1 MSAIK
6 INGTWQRVSAIKVKK
21 GGAWV
26 DHSAVYAKL
35 EGAWHLID
43 LGAVPLGPAYHVW
56 KAYADDAQGTGI
68 SLDPTNKEY
77 IGFSTGQRTE
87 QPDLSDPSIFDWSLI
102 KGQDGQDVDE
112 TVLNDILDKQT
123 GFETDL
129 ADAESRLKAADA
141 ALANANKNLSL
152 SLDDVDSRLASLK
165 TNVNLDVTRID
176 EAITQANGRI
186 DTVNT
191 DVTASISA
199 VDKRATDGLSA
210 ANASIDSVALDLGG
224 VKDDVTG
231 LVTLTNGQGSKIANL
246 ETESDEQAQRVSILE
261 TSDGKN
267 RSRIASLETTTGTH
281 ASRLS
286 SLGVWNGE
294 NYSVITSLE
303 QADADNAQSIRT
315 LEARGDESESRITT
329 LEETDAT
336 HATRLSNVET
346 KATNAQN
353 RVSTLESTSAKHA
366 SRLTNVESKAS
377 NTASKVT
384 TLEKTTGTHASRLT
398 NVESKATTAVSKADA
413 AQADADKANTDVS
426 TVTNRV
432 TGLEETSGAHASRLT
447 NVETKATTAVNK
459 ANAAQKD
466 ADAAQADADKANA
479 DVSTVSNRV
488 STLEST
494 SSTHANRLTNVE
506 TLANS
511 ANSKANS
518 NSNRVST
525 LESTTTDQA
534 QRITQVE
541 SVNLEQLATANI
553 IAEWSGST
561 SITSSMK
568 ELTLESDYAG
578 KAALRLRLND
588 AEGGI
593 AFKLNGVEL
602 PRPKGADRATLWF
615 DYLVDIKKGSN
626 SIVFWQAS
634 PDGGTLSGV
643 QIRGGDVGSAVK
655 SLETAS
661 KNHAGRLTTVETTA
675 QKGVDD
681 ASRAQGDANTAN
693 ARVTTVSNRVTTLEE
708 TSDTHASRLTNVETK
723 ATTAVS
729 KANAAQ
735 KDADAAQADVNSV
748 TNRVST
754 LESTS
759 TTHASRL
766 TNVETKATSAVNK
779 ANAAQSDADAAQSDA
794 DAAQADADTANNKV
808 NSVTNRVNTLESTSA
823 SHASRL
829 TNVETKATSAD
840 NKVNAVTSRV
850 TTLEESDADKAS
862 RLSSIEFRE
871 KVNGN
876 DDVSQFA
883 SMAAMSPRY
892 ALGYNGN
899 ISYGAFEDDTTIYF
913 DGVPHIT
920 GLSKGDTGT
929 INPPLGTCVES
940 NKPLALVSVNGFP
953 LPSTYFASRDI
964 LIASRSGSTDGERR
978 QRGNLISLYGDAE
991 VKFSYRDG
999 TAAIE
1004 TNSGSDTIQLK
1015 AGELTAIQF
1024 ERGTNGE
1031 YIFASATRPIMGT
1044 GCNGADADHSVFMP
1058 LSREHL
1064 TGSQGV
1070 RIIKQ
1075 NSTPVHNNGSGYYY
1089 SEDLFAVFDFGD
1101 GDGSASETGIAR
1113 SMAGDTY
1120 LLPHDVHDLAIT
1132 SPEPNKVKA
1141 YKLDGSLYKEYEF
1154 TGAQGGRQAEGT
1166 HSGNSSS
1173 PVLVA
1178 GGLFLVGEK
1187 PFSVRTNIT
1196 TDEYEAVGYNSNLRP
1211 SFEAQQVSNTS
1222 ANKVEVLE
1230 TASAKHASRLTN
1242 VESKSNSNTNRVTTL
1257 ESTSS
1262 NHASRLTSVES
1273 KSTSNTNRVS
1283 SLETTSNSH
1292 ASRITSVESRSNSNS
1307 NRVGTLE
1314 STSSSHAS
1322 RLSSVET
1329 LAASANGKANSN
1341 SNRVSSLETTTGDH
1355 ASRLEEV
1362 ETVNLEQL
1370 AGAKIQKSYVGN
1382 WAWTSNSTLATGRK
1396 FNLPCEYTG
1405 KAALR
1410 LKLRDPEG
1418 GMRFGIN
1425 GVDSGKRPVVSKDN
1439 AIEWFEYLVD
1449 VNEGDNE
1456 LSIWCTTTDGGSV
1469 HEIELRG
1476 GDVGSSVSALEQT
1489 ADGHASRLSS
1499 VETKATTAVN
1509 KADNAQA
1516 DANTANAR
1524 TTTVSNRVSTL
1535 ESTSSSHAS
1544 RLSSVETKATNATNK
1559 ANSNT
1564 NRVSTLESTA
1574 SSHASRLSSVESK
1587 SNSNTSRVSTLETT
1601 SAEQAKRLDRVSLS
1615 SPNLVVRGVF
1625 DASLDRGG
1633 WSTGEVVSIAD
1644 EGLPVLSGRTHVL
1657 KVTTRDTYDHHA
1669 DFPVVV
1675 GDKIYIS
1682 AWVYTFHSEENLNFG
1697 FRGRTDNADQLYWP
1711 SEVRVNTHEDKWIFV
1726 EGVFEHVRENINGLV
1741 PFIQLAGSGVM
1752 APAYVSDIVY
1762 SRSANAKALAEVVD
1776 VAKAYTDTETGVLKA
1791 ERVIKAEANGRVSGV
1806 HLLADGSGA
1815 EAGGKMYF
1823 QADEIAIVPPNW
1835 NPSTEQDKKQ
1845 FPFYFSEDR
1854 KFMYLDEAVIKALS
1868 AETIDSG
1875 NLAVDGISLLSPDLT
1890 MPAGTIQDYM
1900 IDPAFKDG
1908 LVRVNPDAEILGGT
1922 ESVSAKGVWNNK
1934 RFDLPTL
1941 KSGGSAQVLTIS
1953 FLGPNE
1959 KGLKD
1964 IQFDVTL
1971 YLNGVPFNFSS
1982 GKSTLRLASSISGVE
1997 VDGGDFTYTRYSTSF
2012 KFEDRIILPAPT
2024 SGENYTYHMVITNP
2038 DFASGHDNY
2047 ASRLSVSMSASEP
2060 TKSSGGFITDVRWAD
2075 VKEQP
2080 SLVGLSTAGSSSYP
2094 CFSFVNNPASQSS
2107 WIRTTSSGLLPY
2119 ANNHGSLGTSS
2130 WKFKQVHGVTIYENG
2145 TALSSKY
2152 LGKSSKAV
2160 SAGKADQVISAP
2172 RNGGKYANAANT
2184 PRAFYAEGLSHS
2196 FVESSKGWPVNYAKV
2211 LNIPGYTAT
2220 QDGGAF
2226 QLLTPYSRDYTA
2238 NGNPM
2243 FRTGSYN
2250 NAGWSKWKTIVDKA
2264 WADSLYLGKTARASD
2279 SSKVGGYS
2287 VSMSKSGNSVP
2298 VRNGSGDIFA
2308 RLFRSDYQNQSTIS
2322 GGIAYRVSTSD
2333 NYIRFC
2339 NDMSAVRK
2347 FVGVYSKN
2355 ESDGRYVRKDQNN
2368 VINGGVTLKKTGT
2381 ALLIGGDGSY
2391 DNADGHIRI
2400 GNATYFYDIEYR
2412 GTGSG
2417 NENALVVKSNS
2428 SNVFVAKVDGSIDLS
2443 QAGATVAGHK
2453 IWTAG
2458 NDGSGS
2464 GLDADKLDGLHATN
2478 FARIGTTSPPNN
2490 YLFVRRSSSAATLY
2504 VNQFGSG
2511 DIARF
2516 VKGSNGH
2523 ETEGGVS
2530 VVIGGTGSIIA
2541 SGEISSKD
2549 LVTAYNPLNHSAG
2562 VSLGWDNNAPRLR
2575 VGGSGTGAESP
2586 FSIRSTSDRNML
2598 EVTTEEAYIGL
2609 GKNKAWH
2616 TGNDSTLRGL
2626 KLTNY
2631 KNITVGGDANT
2642 YYPVLITGS
2651 AKYMF
2656 GHFSIN
2662 RGYGDVAP
2670 DTWNTASH
2678 KGGLTFDFYWS
2689 GDSGWGGN
2697 DHDLRVI
2704 QFSETYTTMVGGM
2717 VLATSGLVVWLRG
2730 GGAVYRIHSEAG
2742 NQLDATAHIGTYT
2755 ASNGSNYAPRTNTS
2769 NVRGEIHS
2777 RWPVRTDGKLAVIK
2791 GMSVGLDNKTVI
2803 NGDNT
2808 WYRAHGDEGIYFATH
2823 GGGLHMTD
2831 STWVRTYAGRAFFS
2845 SSTDTLQSINTNGGI
2860 RFKHQLFSS
2869 SPTGEGGI
2877 VGNYKELGTG
2887 VEQMIWT
2894 IGTDWRTHSTHYGMG
2909 YKFGSGVGGRTEH
2922 SITFKNGGVIYTRI
2936 GFQGSATFAKKI
2948 YAADFVATSDRRIK
2962 ADIKPIENALDK
2974 VMKLSGN
2981 TYIRT
2986 DLENTVS
2993 TGVIAQE
3000 VEAVLPEA
3008 VVEEDDV
3015 KRVSYNGVVA
3025 MLVEAVKELTA
3036 KVKVLEAR

>member
-1 MSAIK
+1 MS
-6 INGTWQRVSAIKVKK
+6 
-21 GGAWV
+21 
-26 DHSAVYAKL
+26 
-35 EGAWHLID
+35 
-43 LGAVPLGPAYHVW
+43 
-56 KAYADDAQGTGI
+56 KANAAQ
-68 SLDPTNKEY
+68 
-77 IGFSTGQRTE
+77 
-87 QPDLSDPSIFDWSLI
+87 
-102 KGQDGQDVDE
+102 
-112 TVLNDILDKQT
+112 
-123 GFETDL
+123 
-129 ADAESRLKAADA
+129 ADADKA
-141 ALANANKNLSL
+141 
-152 SLDDVDSRLASLK
+152 
-165 TNVNLDVTRID
+165 
-176 EAITQANGRI
+176 
-186 DTVNT
+186 NT
-191 DVTASISA
+191 DVT
-199 VDKRATDGLSA
+199 T
-210 ANASIDSVALDLGG
+210 
-224 VKDDVTG
+224 VT
-231 LVTLTNGQGSKIANL
+231 N
-246 ETESDEQAQRVSILE
+246 RVS
-261 TSDGKN
+261 G
-267 RSRIASLETTTGTH
+267 
-281 ASRLS
+281 
-286 SLGVWNGE
+286 
-294 NYSVITSLE
+294 
-303 QADADNAQSIRT
+303 
-315 LEARGDESESRITT
+315 
-329 LEETDAT
+329 LEETSGA
-336 HATRLSNVET
+336 
-346 KATNAQN
+346 
-353 RVSTLESTSAKHA
+353 
-366 SRLTNVESKAS
+366 
-377 NTASKVT
+377 
-384 TLEKTTGTHASRLT
+384 HASRLT
-398 NVESKATTAVSKADA
+398 NVESKATTAVSKANA
-413 AQADADKANTDVS
+413 AQTDADKANTDVS
-426 TVTNRV
+426 TVSNRV

-447 NVETKATTAVNK
+447 NVETKASTAVNK
-459 ANAAQKD
+459 ANAAQ
-466 ADAAQADADKANA
+466 ADADKANT

-561 SITSSMK
+561 SVTGDTK

-578 KAALRLRLND
+578 KAALRLRLYD
-588 AEGGI
+588 AEGGL

-602 PRPKGADRATLWF
+602 PRPKGADGATLWF

-634 PDGGTLSGV
+634 PDGGTLKGV

-661 KNHAGRLTTVETTA
+661 NNHAGRLTTVETTA

-681 ASRAQGDANTAN
+681 AARAQGDANTAN
-693 ARVTTVSNRVTTLEE
+693 ARATAVSNRVTTLEE

-748 TNRVST
+748 TNRVGTLESTSTAHASRLTNVETKATTAVNKANAAQKDADAAQTGVNSVTNRVGTLEETSTTHASRLTKVETKATSAVSKANAAQKDADAAQAGVNSVTNRVGTLEETSSTHASRLTNVETKATTAVNKANTAQSGVNSVTNRVGTLESTSTTHASRLTNVETKANDAVADAAAAQAAADLADLRTRSVDQSTNLLPLSEWKPQTKGSAGRFGKNGDISENERINGVGPYGNTVLWASRSTGSRDASGGWSIDISADRNKTYRSTCWYKRDDASARGVGSSYLGAQSCITLSGESNTNPYYMSFSTSTLDSWGIEHGEWYCIVGHMHPHDYTGGDHPDTGVYNSRGIKVAAARDFKFRPNATGVRHRAYYYYESVKDARQFFAEPRLEVVDGTEMPIEIVLSTIDGLARKAEALANEADTKANANASRVTSLEETSSTHASRLTNVETKATTAVNKADAAQDDADTANSKVNSVTNRVGTLESTSSSHASRLSSVETKATSAVNKANAAQKDADAAQADVNSVTNRVGT

-779 ANAAQSDADAAQSDA
+779 ANAAQSDADAAQ
-794 DAAQADADTANNKV
+794 ADADTANNKV
-808 NSVTNRVNTLESTSA
+808 NSVTNRV
-823 SHASRL
+823 
-829 TNVETKATSAD
+829 
-840 NKVNAVTSRV
+840 
-850 TTLEESDADKAS
+850 
-862 RLSSIEFRE
+862 
-871 KVNGN
+871 
-876 DDVSQFA
+876 
-883 SMAAMSPRY
+883 
-892 ALGYNGN
+892 
-899 ISYGAFEDDTTIYF
+899 
-913 DGVPHIT
+913 
-920 GLSKGDTGT
+920 
-929 INPPLGTCVES
+929 
-940 NKPLALVSVNGFP
+940 
-953 LPSTYFASRDI
+953 
-964 LIASRSGSTDGERR
+964 
-978 QRGNLISLYGDAE
+978 
-991 VKFSYRDG
+991 
-999 TAAIE
+999 
-1004 TNSGSDTIQLK
+1004 
-1015 AGELTAIQF
+1015 
-1024 ERGTNGE
+1024 
-1031 YIFASATRPIMGT
+1031 
-1044 GCNGADADHSVFMP
+1044 
-1058 LSREHL
+1058 
-1064 TGSQGV
+1064 
-1070 RIIKQ
+1070 
-1075 NSTPVHNNGSGYYY
+1075 
-1089 SEDLFAVFDFGD
+1089 
-1101 GDGSASETGIAR
+1101 
-1113 SMAGDTY
+1113 
-1120 LLPHDVHDLAIT
+1120 
-1132 SPEPNKVKA
+1132 
-1141 YKLDGSLYKEYEF
+1141 
-1154 TGAQGGRQAEGT
+1154 
-1166 HSGNSSS
+1166 
-1173 PVLVA
+1173 
-1178 GGLFLVGEK
+1178 
-1187 PFSVRTNIT
+1187 
-1196 TDEYEAVGYNSNLRP
+1196 
-1211 SFEAQQVSNTS
+1211 
-1222 ANKVEVLE
+1222 
-1230 TASAKHASRLTN
+1230 
-1242 VESKSNSNTNRVTTL
+1242 
-1257 ESTSS
+1257 
-1262 NHASRLTSVES
+1262 
-1273 KSTSNTNRVS
+1273 
-1283 SLETTSNSH
+1283 
-1292 ASRITSVESRSNSNS
+1292 
-1307 NRVGTLE
+1307 GTLE

-1322 RLSSVET
+1322 RLNT
-1329 LAASANGKANSN
+1329 
-1341 SNRVSSLETTTGDH
+1341 
-1355 ASRLEEV
+1355 
-1362 ETVNLEQL
+1362 
-1370 AGAKIQKSYVGN
+1370 
-1382 WAWTSNSTLATGRK
+1382 
-1396 FNLPCEYTG
+1396 
-1405 KAALR
+1405 
-1410 LKLRDPEG
+1410 
-1418 GMRFGIN
+1418 
-1425 GVDSGKRPVVSKDN
+1425 
-1439 AIEWFEYLVD
+1439 
-1449 VNEGDNE
+1449 
-1456 LSIWCTTTDGGSV
+1456 
-1469 HEIELRG
+1469 
-1476 GDVGSSVSALEQT
+1476 
-1489 ADGHASRLSS
+1489 
-1499 VETKATTAVN
+1499 VETKANLGVSKAN
-1509 KADNAQA
+1509 AAQAKAD
-1516 DANTANAR
+1516 
-1524 TTTVSNRVSTL
+1524 
-1535 ESTSSSHAS
+1535 
-1544 RLSSVETKATNATNK
+1544 SVDSKV
-1559 ANSNT
+1559 NS
-1564 NRVSTLESTA
+1564 V
-1574 SSHASRLSSVESK
+1574 
-1587 SNSNTSRVSTLETT
+1587 TSRVGTLETT
-1601 SAEQAKRLDRVSLS
+1601 DAAQASRISKVERISTATADFTVSSREDFVTGRDDSPTAGDAAKLTTLERGFKAMGSNIWCFSRQFFKIDPRRTYEIRFRVKQLVASDNGTS
-1615 SPNLVVRGVF
+1615 SVYAGV
-1625 DASLDRGG
+1625 A
-1633 WSTGEVVSIAD
+1633 
-1644 EGLPVLSGRTHVL
+1644 
-1657 KVTTRDTYDHHA
+1657 TYDHNQ
-1669 DFPVVV
+1669 D
-1675 GDKIYIS
+1675 YINARS
-1682 AWVYTFHSEENLNFG
+1682 GGAGTYNYACVSGENIKVSDGWREYTGYITGEGLRGNNFRHG
-1697 FRGRTDNADQLYWP
+1697 TRFVRLMFIVNYRSSGNPESQVEYLEIRDVTDTKTLTSRVETIERAGEDNASRIEQ
-1711 SEVRVNTHEDKWIFV
+1711 VNV
-1726 EGVFEHVRENINGLV
+1726 AQNNAV
-1741 PFIQLAGSGVM
+1741 A
-1752 APAYVSDIVY
+1752 
-1762 SRSANAKALAEVVD
+1762 SALD
-1776 VAKAYTDTETGVLKA
+1776 TAKAYTDTETGVLKA

-1845 FPFYFSEDR
+1845 FPFYFSDDR

-1922 ESVSAKGVWNNK
+1922 ESMSGKGVWNNK

-1982 GKSTLRLASSISGVE
+1982 GQSTVRLSSSISGVE

-2038 DFASGHDNY
+2038 DFASGHNNY

-2145 TALSSKY
+2145 TSLSSKY

-2160 SAGKADQVISAP
+2160 SAGKADQVVEAP

-2184 PRAFYAEGLSHS
+2184 PRAFYVEGLSHS
-2196 FVESSKGWPVNYAKV
+2196 FVESSKGWPVSYAKV

-2226 QLLTPYSRDYTA
+2226 QLLTPYSRSYTA

-2428 SNVFVAKVDGSIDLS
+2428 SNVFVAKVDGGIDLS

-2511 DIARF
+2511 DLARF
-2516 VKGSNGH
+2516 IKGSSGK
-2523 ETEGGVS
+2523 ETEGATG
-2530 VVIGGTGSIIA
+2530 VVIGGDGSITA

-2562 VSLGWDNNAPRLR
+2562 VSLGWTNNEPRLR
-2575 VGGSGTGAESP
+2575 VGGSGTGAEAP
-2586 FSIRSTSDRNML
+2586 FSILSTSDRNML
-2598 EVTTEEAYIGL
+2598 RVTSEDAYIGTS
-2609 GKNKAWH
+2609 KNKAWH

-2642 YYPVLITGS
+2642 YYPVVITGS
-2651 AKYMF
+2651 AKFMF

-2662 RGYGDVAP
+2662 RGYNDVAP
-2670 DTWNTASH
+2670 ASWNTASH

-2689 GDSGWGGN
+2689 GDAGWGGN

-2704 QFSETYTTMVGGM
+2704 QFSETYSTMVGGM
-2717 VLATSGLVVWLRG
+2717 TLTTSGLVVWLRG

-2755 ASNGSNYAPRTNTS
+2755 ASNGSNFAPRTNTS
-2769 NVRGEIHS
+2769 NVRGEIYS
-2777 RWPVRTDGKLAVIK
+2777 RWPVRTDGKLAVVK
-2791 GMSVGLDNKTVI
+2791 GMSVGPDNKEVI
-2803 NGDNT
+2803 NGENT
-2808 WYRAHGDEGIYFATH
+2808 WYRAHGDEGIYFTTH

-2831 STWVRTYAGRAFFS
+2831 STYVRTYSGRAFFS
-2845 SSTDTLQSINTNGGI
+2845 SSTDTLKSINTDGGI
-2860 RFKHQLFSS
+2860 RFKHQLYNPN
-2869 SPTGEGGI
+2869 PTGEGGI

-2922 SITFKNGGVIYTRI
+2922 SITFKNGGTIYTRI

-2981 TYIRT
+2981 TYVRT

>member
-123 GFETDL
+123 GFEKDL
-129 ADAESRLKAADA
+129 TDAESRLKAADA

-267 RSRIASLETTTGTH
+267 RSRIASLETTTGAH

-366 SRLTNVESKAS
+366 SRLTNVESKAN

-602 PRPKGADRATLWF
+602 PRPRGADRATLWF

-779 ANAAQSDADAAQSDA
+779 ANAAQSDADAAQ
-794 DAAQADADTANNKV
+794 ADADTANSKV

-829 TNVETKATSAD
+829 TNVETKATSVD

-1004 TNSGSDTIQLK
+1004 TKSGSDTIQLK

-1456 LSIWCTTTDGGSV
+1456 LSIWCTTTDGGAV

-1535 ESTSSSHAS
+1535 EETSTSHAS

-1564 NRVSTLESTA
+1564 NRVRTLESTT

-1601 SAEQAKRLDRVSLS
+1601 SADQAKRLDRVSLS

-1633 WSTGEVVSIAD
+1633 WSASKVVSIAD

-1669 DFPVVV
+1669 EFPVVV

-1697 FRGRTDNADQLYWP
+1697 FRGRTDNVDQLYWP

-2160 SAGKADQVISAP
+2160 NSANSDKLGGLTSGQFIRSDANDTLNGHLHIVGSGTIGGNHANVNKGYLRISDGGANVLAFDGNEIACNSKLVVTAP
-2172 RNGGKYANAANT
+2172 DISFNGGKVWHEGNDGPGSGLNADMVDGKHASEGNSANT
-2184 PRAFYAEGLSHS
+2184 
-2196 FVESSKGWPVNYAKV
+2196 
-2211 LNIPGYTAT
+2211 
-2220 QDGGAF
+2220 
-2226 QLLTPYSRDYTA
+2226 
-2238 NGNPM
+2238 
-2243 FRTGSYN
+2243 
-2250 NAGWSKWKTIVDKA
+2250 
-2264 WADSLYLGKTARASD
+2264 
-2279 SSKVGGYS
+2279 
-2287 VSMSKSGNSVP
+2287 VP
-2298 VRNGSGDIFA
+2298 VRNGNGDIFA
-2308 RLFRSDYQNQSTIS
+2308 RLFRSQYQNQQTIS
-2322 GGIAYRVSTSD
+2322 GGIAYRVSPTD

-2347 FVGVYSKN
+2347 FVSVYSKS
-2355 ESDGRYVRKDQNN
+2355 ESDGRYHLKTNADARFLFKSETAKAARLVEYVGTVKYGRSGLTAANVSGAGGNGADGNTLNNPTSDWWYHLTLNHQNSAGYYFDIACSFHN
-2368 VINGGVTLKKTGT
+2368 NDIRFKRVSGGV
-2381 ALLIGGDGSY
+2381 
-2391 DNADGHIRI
+2391 H
-2400 GNATYFYDIEYR
+2400 
-2412 GTGSG
+2412 
-2417 NENALVVKSNS
+2417 S
-2428 SNVFVAKVDGSIDLS
+2428 SWY
-2443 QAGATVAGHK
+2443 K
-2453 IWTAG
+2453 IWTSA
-2458 NDGSGS
+2458 DQGSGS
-2464 GLDADKLDGLHATN
+2464 GLDADKVDGVHLSGL
-2478 FARIGTTSPPNN
+2478 ARIGTTSVPDNFL
-2490 YLFVRRSSSAATLY
+2490 YVQRSSNDNAAAMY
-2504 VNQFGSG
+2504 VNQRGDG

-2516 VKGSNGH
+2516 VKGTTTTATDGDYEVAITSDAWVDA
-2523 ETEGGVS
+2523 TGGFRTVGAIHATS
-2530 VVIGGTGSIIA
+2530 
-2541 SGEISSKD
+2541 
-2549 LVTAYNPLNHSAG
+2549 PLNTNVQVALQWSKT
-2562 VSLGWDNNAPRLR
+2562 SNEPRLR
-2575 VGGSGTGAESP
+2575 VGGSGTGADAA
-2586 FSIRSTSDRNML
+2586 FNIQTVGDANFLRVDGTNAFIGRSKHR
-2598 EVTTEEAYIGL
+2598 
-2609 GKNKAWH
+2609 AWH

-2651 AKYMF
+2651 AKFMF

-2704 QFSETYTTMVGGM
+2704 QFSETYSTMVGGM

-2742 NQLDATAHIGTYT
+2742 NQLDVTAYIGTYT
-2755 ASNGSNYAPRTNTS
+2755 ASNGSNFPPRTNTN
-2769 NVRGEIHS
+2769 NVRGEIFS

-2791 GMSVGLDNKTVI
+2791 GLSVGLDNETVI
-2803 NGDNT
+2803 NGSDT
-2808 WYRAHGDEGIYFATH
+2808 WYRAHNDEGLYFATY

-2831 STWVRTYAGRAFFS
+2831 STWIRTYNGRSFYCS
-2845 SSTDTLQSINTNGGI
+2845 SNIKAAKMIVDSPNNEAHFELIPSNNRTARLFYRGSDAHFGLYMQDNNNNWGTRVRWSGDSRRWTFYDT
-2860 RFKHQLFSS
+2860 
-2869 SPTGEGGI
+2869 
-2877 VGNYKELGTG
+2877 
-2887 VEQMIWT
+2887 
-2894 IGTDWRTHSTHYGMG
+2894 
-2909 YKFGSGVGGRTEH
+2909 
-2922 SITFKNGGVIYTRI
+2922 
-2936 GFQGSATFAKKI
+2936 A
-2948 YAADFVATSDRRIK
+2948 YAPDFIATSDRRVK
-2962 ADIKPIENALDK
+2962 SNIKPIENALEK

-2981 TYIRT
+2981 TYTRD
-2986 DLENTVS
+2986 DLDGEKS
-2993 TGVIAQE
+2993 AGVIAQE
-3000 VEAVLPEA
+3000 VEEVLPE
-3008 VVEEDDV
+3008 VVKENEGL
-3015 KRVSYNGVVA
+3015 KRVAHNGLIGL
-3025 MLVEAVKELTA
+3025 LVEAVKELTA